1 MLMTITGITMI
12 VKHAL
17 MTLVN
22 GSQPL
27 TMGRMMIVFVRGSDF
42 I

>member
-1 MLMTITGITMI
+1 MMITGITI
-12 VKHAL
+12 VVQLAL

-27 TMGRMMIVFVRGSDF
+27 TMGRMMIVFVRGFDF
-42 I
+42 T

>member
-1 MLMTITGITMI
+1 MTVTGILI
-12 VKHAL
+12 VVQLAL

-27 TMGRMMIVFVRGSDF
+27 TMGRMMIVFVKGSDF

>member
-1 MLMTITGITMI
+1 MIINGITI
-12 VKHAL
+12 VVQLAL

-27 TMGRMMIVFVRGSDF
+27 TMGRMMIVFVKDSDF
-42 I
+42 L

>member
-1 MLMTITGITMI
+1 MIITSITI
-12 VKHAL
+12 VVQLAL

-27 TMGRMMIVFVRGSDF
+27 TMGRMMIVFVKGSDF
-42 I
+42 L